1 MHANIYILY
10 NVNLRV
16 YNYIYIHVLAAQLL
30 RTLLFIWSLPGGPL
44 AVWRFNSCG
53 DPLENLFTIWAHRNR
68 SSLRFLIL
76 HSLFCGLNMVKSPF
90 SYPLKEGSYPVRHGC
105 YSWSSWCHEDLP
117 VPGFQTAEAG
127 LIWRNCHKKA
137 VASGNQCHGWRIPWN
152 LSFSCSLRKI
162 TRGYIGKQ
170 KFYIFIPLKVENLSF
185 FGGWSSNIIELNG
198 WIPASQGVFHRGYG
212 FFLYVSTVSWMIPSN
227 PGPGGLLDQQCLSF
241 MLQRV
246 FAVTENYQARVRIA
260 LQNSPKPPLLL
271 VVSCC
276 LLGIF
281 FCDLSVYQWLVGG
294 LEHGFYFSRIYGN
307 NPSHWLIFFRGVGI
321 PPTSV

>member
-1 MHANIYILY
+1 MVAILGHY
-10 NVNLRV
+10 DAMKICQSQAFRPPKQ
-16 YNYIYIHVLAAQLL
+16 A
-30 RTLLFIWSLPGGPL
+30 WSGEI
-44 AVWRFNSCG
+44 V
-53 DPLENLFTIWAHRNR
+53 I
-68 SSLRFLIL
+68 
-76 HSLFCGLNMVKSPF
+76 
-90 SYPLKEGSYPVRHGC
+90 
-105 YSWSSWCHEDLP
+105 
-117 VPGFQTAEAG
+117 
-127 LIWRNCHKKA
+127 KKA

-212 FFLYVSTVSWMIPSN
+212 FFLHVSTVSWMIPSN

-281 FCDLSVYQWLVGG
+281 FSVTLAFTNGWLVVWNMA
-294 LEHGFYFSRIYGN
+294 F
-307 NPSHWLIFFRGVGI
+307 IFPEYMGI
-321 PPTSV
+321 ILPID